1 MAKVVL
7 VYMSMAVRMYILL
20 PFLCFSMVSKA
31 TVCPGRKTLKSLGF
45 LKIFWRL
52 AFLILPKWDTLCGDF
67 LKPPQSLISLSM
79 VDELGCFNMP
89 VASQKSK
96 SRGWILSAPRLGCFS
111 LRFFNSS
118 IILTSHNLFLLI
130 IGAWLLE
137 LRDSIFPRPCLSLR
151 FQSNKVL
158 LFALKASLVADNPYL
173 SQKANMRALRNACS
187 VIIYRY
193 LIASL

>member
-1 MAKVVL
+1 
-7 VYMSMAVRMYILL
+7 MSMAVRIYILR

-31 TVCPGRKTLKSLGF
+31 MVCPGCKTLKSLGF

-52 AFLILPKWDTLCGDF
+52 AFLILPKWDTFCGDF
-67 LKPPQSLISLSM
+67 LKPPQSLINLSI

-118 IILTSHNLFLLI
+118 IILTSH
-130 IGAWLLE
+130 
-137 LRDSIFPRPCLSLR
+137 
-151 FQSNKVL
+151 KVL

>member
-1 MAKVVL
+1 
-7 VYMSMAVRMYILL
+7 MSMAVRIYILR

-31 TVCPGRKTLKSLGF
+31 MVCPGCKTLKSLGF
-45 LKIFWRL
+45 LRTFWRL
-52 AFLILPKWDTLCGDF
+52 AFLILPKWDTFCGDF
-67 LKPPQSLISLSM
+67 LKPPQSLINLSI
-79 VDELGCFNMP
+79 VDE
-89 VASQKSK
+89 
-96 SRGWILSAPRLGCFS
+96 LGCFS